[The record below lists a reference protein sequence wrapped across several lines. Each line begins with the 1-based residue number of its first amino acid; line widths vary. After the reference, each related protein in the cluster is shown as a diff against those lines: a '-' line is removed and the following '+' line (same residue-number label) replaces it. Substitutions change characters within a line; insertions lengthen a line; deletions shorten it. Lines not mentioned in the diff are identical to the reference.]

1 VEVTGVTTA
10 EVTITVE
17 VTAAEIKAVKTTGVA
32 EAEVTAEAKAAAT
45 TVAAVKEVMVVVV
58 AVAMAGADT
67 IMVAIMVSMEDS
79 RVMATTSEAVE
90 AAAGVSE
97 PVVKAAAEAMRP
109 RRG

>member
-1 VEVTGVTTA
+1 MEVTGVTTA

-45 TVAAVKEVMVVVV
+45 TVAAVKEVMVVV

-67 IMVAIMVSMEDS
+67 IMVATMVSMEDS

-97 PVVKAAAEAMRP
+97 PVVKAAAEAI
-109 RRG
+109 GGIKIK

>member
-1 VEVTGVTTA
+1 
-10 EVTITVE
+10 
-17 VTAAEIKAVKTTGVA
+17 
-32 EAEVTAEAKAAAT
+32 
-45 TVAAVKEVMVVVV
+45 VAAVKEVMVVVV

-97 PVVKAAAEAMRP
+97 PVVKAAAEAI
-109 RRG
+109 GGIKIK